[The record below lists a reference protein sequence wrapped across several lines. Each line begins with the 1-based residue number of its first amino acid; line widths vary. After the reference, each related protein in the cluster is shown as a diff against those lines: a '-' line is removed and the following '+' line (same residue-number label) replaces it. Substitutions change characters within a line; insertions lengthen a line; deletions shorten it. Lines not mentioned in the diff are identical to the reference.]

1 MKTIKNNI
9 KNLFGR
15 VKLDLI
21 PNVSEFNTF
30 ILGYSEFAAIFGLK
44 SPNRKN
50 TLMQFK
56 ELNKANKYITKNMYR
71 LMKYAAANEMAKHD
85 YLANIL
91 LTRSDAC
98 LVASIHHKAGKPT
111 KGSTRVWYLNEWCKV
126 ISLINKTRKI
136 ARDLSC
142 KLELKRVWIDKK
154 EGDYARGLGVPKL
167 HWRVHT
173 FQENRMIENTLIAK
187 KMLTPWQHGGRSFK
201 GTHTA
206 WEQIMFVLRDK
217 AFIYE
222 FDIKGF
228 YDNIITKEI
237 VPFLG
242 EKMASRIQAIV
253 DTTKPTEFK
262 LPPEEK
268 DIALKSYRE
277 AIHDRSFS
285 VVPAI
290 EHSRMMTFLR
300 GAVQMERNPK
310 MDLINAAMADKARN
324 NKADPHPMIT
334 GEVSNYRKESYAKAF
349 EAGRKIDRSEMI
361 AAAMA
366 DKARNNAKALEES
379 IYENRVLTL
388 KDSYKSLMEGE
399 VLDMRSK
406 VSDLVMKDHK
416 APTLD
421 DREQGREKWKNLS
434 QEGRGFPQGLSF
446 SPILSTNALERA
458 LPEARSKVITMYMD
472 DGLIYGDSKSEVLQM
487 ITKLEAALSKLGISL
502 APEKS
507 GWVRENFTFVKES
520 KFLGIKTLE
529 DGTMISSTR
538 NGTSRPFPNP
548 LGEEEYL
555 EFCKTLEINAS
566 TSRMVYNNVL
576 IPKGKEHV
584 IWLGRCMGNILN
596 YMYAPESSRDDQE
609 WKIMEG
615 RMKYCERILKNKHKT
630 LQRLEK
636 YFPEPI
642 TRPGLGERLESIRT
656 TSVSSIAAI
665 RLLRYLKEKRNRRVR
680 A

>member
-1 MKTIKNNI
+1 MNTIKNNI
-9 KNLFGR
+9 KTLFGK

-30 ILGYSEFAAIFGLK
+30 ILSYSEFAAIFGLK
-44 SPNRKN
+44 SPNRKD
-50 TLMQFK
+50 TLVQFK
-56 ELNKANKYITKNMYR
+56 ELNKANKYIAKNMFR
-71 LMKYAAANEMAKHD
+71 LMKYAAAGEMAKHD
-85 YLANIL
+85 YLAKIL

-111 KGSTRVWYLNEWCKV
+111 KGNTRVWYLNDWCKV
-126 ISLINKTRKI
+126 ISLVNKTRKI

-154 EGDYARGLGVPKL
+154 LGDYARGLGVPKL

-173 FQENRMIENTLIAK
+173 FQENRIIENTLIAK
-187 KMLTPWQHGGRSFK
+187 KMLTSWQHGGRSFK

-206 WEQIMFVLRDK
+206 WEKIMFVLRDK

-228 YDNIITKEI
+228 YDNIITKDI
-237 VPFLG
+237 APFLG
-242 EKMASRIQAIV
+242 KEMAGRIQAIV
-253 DTTKPTEFK
+253 DTTKPTEFVM
-262 LPPEEK
+262 PPEK
-268 DIALKSYRE
+268 DDKALKVYEEFKQRHDTISRLVNSVRAEYYE
-277 AIHDRSFS
+277 ALDSKGKIIWGSS
-285 VVPAI
+285 
-290 EHSRMMTFLR
+290 SRMPNLRALRAWSVRYAMVMNEISFLESNLGVDR
-300 GAVQMERNPK
+300 FVYDGPRHLVKQLKILAKIQTG
-310 MDLINAAMADKARN
+310 DLFKFVDYPIDLMNKYADIMNTESVTKIKGINVIA
-324 NKADPHPMIT
+324 
-334 GEVSNYRKESYAKAF
+334 KEA
-349 EAGRKIDRSEMI
+349 
-361 AAAMA
+361 
-366 DKARNNAKALEES
+366 
-379 IYENRVLTL
+379 TL
-388 KDSYKSLMEGE
+388 S
-399 VLDMRSK
+399 
-406 VSDLVMKDHK
+406 
-416 APTLD
+416 

-434 QEGRGFPQGLSF
+434 QVGRGFPQGLSF

-458 LPEARSKVITMYMD
+458 LPEASSKEITMYMD
-472 DGLIYGDSKSEVLQM
+472 DGLIYGDSKAEVLQM
-487 ITKLEAALSKLGISL
+487 INKLEAALSKLGISL

-529 DGTMISSTR
+529 DGTMVSSTR

-548 LGEEEYL
+548 LDRENYL
-555 EFCKTLEINAS
+555 EFCETLEINAS
-566 TSRMVYNNVL
+566 TARISYDNVL

-584 IWLGRCMGNILN
+584 IWLGRIMGNILN
-596 YMYAPESSRDDQE
+596 YMYAPEATHDDQE

-630 LQRLEK
+630 LQKLEK

-642 TRPGLGERLESIRT
+642 TRPGLGERLEAIRT
-656 TSVSSIAAI
+656 TSVSSIASI